1 VPGRGRLWRHCHN
14 RDMTRFLMSWILSAA
29 ALAAAAGLLGE
40 HMNIGAA
47 ADTNQE
53 RIIALAIVA
62 LVFSLINTFVA
73 PVVKMLSLPF
83 IILTLG
89 LFLLV
94 INALLLMLTDWVAG
108 KLDVS
113 FYVESFGWAV
123 LGAIVVSIV
132 NAILGSFA
140 RRV

>member
-1 VPGRGRLWRHCHN
+1 
-14 RDMTRFLMSWILSAA
+14 MTRFLTSWILSAA

-40 HMNIGAA
+40 HMNIGDAS
-47 ADTNQE
+47 DTDSE
-53 RIIALAIVA
+53 RLIALAVVA
-62 LVFSLINTFVA
+62 LVFSIINTFVA
-73 PVVKMLSLPF
+73 PVVKTLSLPF
-83 IILTLG
+83 IVLTLG

-94 INALLLMLTDWVAG
+94 INALLLLLTDWIAG

-123 LGAIVVSIV
+123 LGAIVISIV
-132 NAILGSFA
+132 NAVLGTFA

>member
-1 VPGRGRLWRHCHN
+1 
-14 RDMTRFLMSWILSAA
+14 MTRFLMSWILSAA

-53 RIIALAIVA
+53 RLIALAIVA
-62 LVFSLINTFVA
+62 LVFSLINTFIA
-73 PVVKMLSLPF
+73 PVVKTLSLPF
-83 IILTLG
+83 IVLTLG

-94 INALLLMLTDWVAG
+94 INALLLLLTDWISG

-113 FYVESFGWAV
+113 FYVENFGWAL
-123 LGAIVVSIV
+123 LGAIVISVV
-132 NAILGSFA
+132 NAVLGTFA
-140 RRV
+140 RRA

>member
-1 VPGRGRLWRHCHN
+1 
-14 RDMTRFLMSWILSAA
+14 MTRFLMSWILSAA
-29 ALAAAAGLLGE
+29 ALAAAAGLLGD

-62 LVFSLINTFVA
+62 LVFSLINTFLA

-94 INALLLMLTDWVAG
+94 INALLLLLTDWVAG

-132 NAILGSFA
+132 NAILGSFTK
-140 RRV
+140 RV

>member
-1 VPGRGRLWRHCHN
+1 
-14 RDMTRFLMSWILSAA
+14 MTRFLMSWILSGA

-40 HMNIGAA
+40 HMNIGKA
-47 ADTNQE
+47 ADTTQE
-53 RIIALAIVA
+53 RLVALAIVA
-62 LVFSLINTFVA
+62 LVFSLVNMFIA
-73 PVVKMLSLPF
+73 PVVKTLSLPF

-94 INALLLMLTDWVAG
+94 INALLLLLTDWIAG

-123 LGAIVVSIV
+123 LGAIVISIV
-132 NAILGSFA
+132 NAILGTAA
-140 RRV
+140 RRR

>member
-1 VPGRGRLWRHCHN
+1 
-14 RDMTRFLMSWILSAA
+14 MTRFLMSWILSAA

-62 LVFSLINTFVA
+62 LVFSLINTFLA

-94 INALLLMLTDWVAG
+94 INALLLLLTDWIAG

-113 FYVESFGWAV
+113 FYVENFGWAL
-123 LGAIVVSIV
+123 LGAIVISIV
-132 NAILGSFA
+132 NAILGAFA
-140 RRV
+140 KRL

>member
-1 VPGRGRLWRHCHN
+1 
-14 RDMTRFLMSWILSAA
+14 MTRFLMSWILSGA

-47 ADTNQE
+47 ADTNQA

-73 PVVKMLSLPF
+73 PIVKMLSLPF

-140 RRV
+140 KRV

>member
-1 VPGRGRLWRHCHN
+1 
-14 RDMTRFLMSWILSAA
+14 MTRFLMSWILSAA

-73 PVVKMLSLPF
+73 PIVKMLSLPF

-140 RRV
+140 KRV

>member
-1 VPGRGRLWRHCHN
+1 
-14 RDMTRFLMSWILSAA
+14 MTRFLMSWILSGA

-40 HMNIGAA
+40 HMNIGQAS
-47 ADTNQE
+47 DTTQE
-53 RIIALAIVA
+53 RLVALAVVA
-62 LVFSLINTFVA
+62 LVFSLINMFVA
-73 PVVKMLSLPF
+73 PVVKTLSLPF

-94 INALLLMLTDWVAG
+94 INALLLLLTDWIAG

-123 LGAIVVSIV
+123 LGAIVISIV
-132 NAILGSFA
+132 NAILGTVA
-140 RRV
+140 RRA

>member
-1 VPGRGRLWRHCHN
+1 
-14 RDMTRFLMSWILSAA
+14 MSWILSAA

-62 LVFSLINTFVA
+62 LVFSLINTFLA

-113 FYVESFGWAV
+113 FYVESFGWAL
-123 LGAIVVSIV
+123 LGAIVISIV

-140 RRV
+140 KRV

>member
-1 VPGRGRLWRHCHN
+1 
-14 RDMTRFLMSWILSAA
+14 MTRFLMSWILSAA

-73 PVVKMLSLPF
+73 PIVKMLSLPF

-123 LGAIVVSIV
+123 LGAIVVSVV

-140 RRV
+140 KRV

>member
-1 VPGRGRLWRHCHN
+1 
-14 RDMTRFLMSWILSAA
+14 MTRILMSWILSAA

-40 HMNIGAA
+40 HMNIGRAG
-47 ADTNQE
+47 DTDGE
-53 RIIALAIVA
+53 RIIALAVVA

-73 PVVKMLSLPF
+73 PIVKTLSLPF

-94 INALLLMLTDWVAG
+94 INALLLLLTDWIAG

-113 FYVESFGWAV
+113 FYVENFGWAL
-123 LGAIVVSIV
+123 LGAIVISIV
-132 NAILGSFA
+132 NAILGAFA
-140 RRV
+140 KRL